1 MMIHQLIID
10 SNLTL
15 SSYDLLDIEINV
27 APAVKEELTAPLQE
41 VSCILKDLIN
51 EVSGLLTSEDY
62 SLIQAKVILILN
74 KIIKCIKIDGDVYEG
89 ITQENVLRVISNFHS
104 LQEDEFKQIVK
115 NWTDVINPSKDL
127 GNIILTSA

>member
-1 MMIHQLIID
+1 MIHQLIID